1 MLSKK
6 LAALAA
12 LSLMVG
18 STAAVAQSAESLR
31 LSNAPVERAG
41 AEAEDANQ
49 LEGLGIVPI
58 IGVVVVVLAI
68 LALTD
73 TWPFDDDPDSP

>member
-18 STAAVAQSAESLR
+18 SSAAVAQSAQPLS
-31 LSNAPVERAG
+31 LSNSPAIERAG
-41 AEAEDANQ
+41 AEAEGENR
-49 LEGLGIVPI
+49 LESIGILPI

-73 TWPFDDDPDSP
+73 TWPFDDSDSP